1 MVAHNAMKDMLI
13 LNIDKMFLFLNY
25 NGKTLNRIRG
35 IIFYLIRKRQIK
47 SIINEYDN
55 LKVTHNT
62 CSLHLATHF

>member
-13 LNIDKMFLFLNY
+13 LNNDKMFLFLNY

-35 IIFYLIRKRQIK
+35 IIFYLVRKRQIK